1 MTFEESKCFVMPWG
15 QYQGKT
21 IDQIAQTDEG
31 LSYLDW
37 LRDKRSSDGLTTRF
51 PIDDAL
57 DAYLDDPAIQKEL
70 EGLNSDDGDH

>member
-1 MTFEESKCFVMPWG
+1 MTFSDAKNFVMPWG
-15 QYQGKT
+15 KYAGET
-21 IDQIAQTDEG
+21 LDRIAQSDEG

-37 LRDKRSSDGLTTRF
+37 LRDKRRSDEEVTVRF

-70 EGLNSDDGDH
+70 EG